1 VQRTEKL
8 LEITS
13 ALSGASTRQDVLTII
28 VEKAMPALG
37 AVGGGILELSPS
49 GEHLV
54 LSRGTGLPKPVLEAY
69 AVLTEDSPWPTS
81 DVLRTHEPVFMRTTA
96 DWLSRYPPPPLAA
109 PLDERSRAV
118 LPLLIGDRLI
128 GMITLTF
135 GGTHVFDQAE
145 RMFMM
150 AVAAYCAQA
159 LDRARLF
166 EAEQRARAKAEAAS
180 NAKSDFLAVM
190 SHELRTPLTAV
201 IGYADLLDGE
211 VPGPLNEAQK
221 QHIKRMKASAWHLL
235 DLISDILSFSKIE
248 AGREEPNLH
257 VFVVHDLA
265 REVISVVMPQA
276 EHKGLSVQLV
286 LPPDQL
292 TMHSDAAKVRQILLN
307 LLSNAVKFTEAG
319 SVRLTVLSA
328 RCDILFIVEDS
339 GPGIAPADRER
350 VFEAFTQLDQS
361 ATRSIGGVGLGL
373 SVSRKLARLLGGD
386 IEVDNAP
393 GGGAAFVLRLP
404 ASAVPASNAGQKR
417 ASTPR

>member
-1 VQRTEKL
+1 MQRTEKL

-13 ALSGASTRQDVLTII
+13 ALSGASTRQDVLDVI
-28 VEKAMPALG
+28 VLRAMGAMG
-37 AVGGGILELSPS
+37 AVAGGVMELSED

-54 LSRGTGLPKPVLEAY
+54 LTRGLGLPEPVIEEYSMLNEQ
-69 AVLTEDSPWPTS
+69 SPWPTS
-81 DVLRTHEPVFMRTTA
+81 DVLRSHQPVFLPTTA

-109 PLDERSRAV
+109 PLDERSRAA

-128 GMITLTF
+128 GVMTVSLD
-135 GGTHVFDQAE
+135 GTRSFDQAE
-145 RMFMM
+145 QTFMM
-150 AVAAYCAQA
+150 TVAANCAQA
-159 LDRARLF
+159 LDRARLL
-166 EAEQRARAKAEAAS
+166 EGEQRARAEAEAAS

-221 QHIKRMKASAWHLL
+221 LHIKRMKASAWHLL

-248 AGREEPNLH
+248 AGREEANLH
-257 VFVVHDLA
+257 VFSVNDLA
-265 REVISVVMPQA
+265 REVVSVVLPQA
-276 EHKGLSVQLV
+276 ERKGLAVQLM
-286 LPPDQL
+286 LPRDRM

-319 SVRLTVLSA
+319 TVRLRVTTAASDVV
-328 RCDILFIVEDS
+328 FVVEDS
-339 GPGIAPADRER
+339 GPGIEPHERDR

-386 IEVDNAP
+386 IQVGSAP
-393 GGGAAFVLRLP
+393 GGGAAFTLRLSASGP
-404 ASAVPASNAGQKR
+404 AQDPD
-417 ASTPR
+417 